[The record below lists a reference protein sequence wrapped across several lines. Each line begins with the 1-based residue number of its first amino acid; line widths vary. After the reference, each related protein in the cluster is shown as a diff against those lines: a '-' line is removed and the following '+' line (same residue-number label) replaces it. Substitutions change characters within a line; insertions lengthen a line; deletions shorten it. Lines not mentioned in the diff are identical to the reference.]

1 MTKKQKIT
9 VELLQAYLSQIEKS
23 LLHLEY
29 SEEQCKKIQLKP
41 ELSNEDL
48 AAFESLTSRF
58 ARTVD
63 IYTQKVLK
71 SIVHILQEDLPT
83 FPDKMNFCEKINA
96 ISSAN
101 DLATLRGLRNSIAHE
116 YEEAQLSELFA
127 EVLQKIPTLKS
138 SYQLT
143 RDYIQNKIL
152 SNA

>member
-29 SEEQCKKIQLKP
+29 SEEKCSKVELKP
-41 ELSNEDL
+41 ELSNQDL
-48 AAFESLTSRF
+48 AVFESLTSRF

-63 IYTQKVLK
+63 IYTQKLLK
-71 SIVHILQEDLPT
+71 SLVFILQEDLPT
-83 FPDKMNFCEKINA
+83 FPDKMNFCEKIGA
-96 ISSAN
+96 ISAAD
-101 DLATLRGLRNSIAHE
+101 DLTTLRGLRNSIAHE
-116 YEEAQLSELFA
+116 YEEARLSELFA
-127 EVLQKIPTLKS
+127 EVLQNIPTLKTS
-138 SYQLT
+138 IGLT